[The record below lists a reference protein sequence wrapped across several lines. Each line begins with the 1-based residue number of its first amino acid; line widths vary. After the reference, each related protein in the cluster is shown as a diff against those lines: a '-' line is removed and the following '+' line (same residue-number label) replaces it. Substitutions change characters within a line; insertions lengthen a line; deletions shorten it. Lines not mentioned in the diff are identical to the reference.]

1 LETYVNALF
10 ESELPFEPWVA
21 ALIWVFLFAANRWI
35 ARSTRAANDAQ
46 HAVAVEDWN
55 ALRRGF
61 EPKYVVAQIMVAGI
75 VFLLALLLGGPAF
88 VFLAGGLIVA
98 LAFGLGLNLQGLLS
112 ARALARPNAVIGS
125 VTFTTASAF
134 RHMAHRAGGAAL
146 VCLLTGLVLAH
157 LALLGGALFLAST
170 ASGYLRKARA
180 RSAKGSECGPS

>member
-10 ESELPFEPWVA
+10 ESELPFEPWVT
-21 ALIWVFLFAANRWI
+21 ALIWVSLFAVNRWV

-46 HAVAVEDWN
+46 HAVTVEDWS

-61 EPKYVVAQIMVAGI
+61 EPKYVVAQILVAGI
-75 VFLLALLLGGPAF
+75 VFLVALLLGGSAF
-88 VFLAGGLIVA
+88 VFFAGGLIVA

-112 ARALARPNAVIGS
+112 ARAMGRPNAVIGS

-146 VCLLTGLVLAH
+146 ACLLTGLVLAN

-170 ASGYLRKARA
+170 ASGHLRKARA
-180 RSAKGSECGPS
+180 RATTGS